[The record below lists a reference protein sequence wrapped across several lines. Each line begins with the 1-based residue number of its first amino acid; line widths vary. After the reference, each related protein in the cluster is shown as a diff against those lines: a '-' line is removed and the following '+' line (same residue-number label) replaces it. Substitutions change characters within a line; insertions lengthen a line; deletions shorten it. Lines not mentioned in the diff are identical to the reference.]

1 MSRSLALA
9 VALAATGTPLPG
21 WSAPDEVQQQ
31 ILRHFVESEEKLEQ
45 AEKAT
50 GEERYRLMGEHLWG
64 MVEALGQMRA
74 AKPRDGMTCEQQS
87 EWIAEH
93 QRLMEQ
99 AMKQMI
105 MQYGL
110 LMHELRH

>member
-1 MSRSLALA
+1 MTLL
-9 VALAATGTPLPG
+9 VALGTSLPG
-21 WSAPDEVQQQ
+21 WSAPDEVQQR
-31 ILRHFVESEEKLEQ
+31 ILQHFIESEQKLAQ

-50 GEERYRLMGEHLWG
+50 GEARYRLMGEHLWG

-74 AKPRDGMTCEQQS
+74 ATPREGMTCEQQS

-93 QRLMEQ
+93 ARLMEQ

-110 LMHELRH
+110 LMQELRH